1 MDKRGPGSESQLYVV
16 IIESGE
22 QNYAKSEREIL
33 PTWAL
38 NWKHPPRIVMGK
50 QDLTYS
56 HSKYRAALK
65 WAIHLIWAIRQMY

>member
-33 PTWAL
+33 PT
-38 NWKHPPRIVMGK
+38 
-50 QDLTYS
+50 
-56 HSKYRAALK
+56 
-65 WAIHLIWAIRQMY
+65 